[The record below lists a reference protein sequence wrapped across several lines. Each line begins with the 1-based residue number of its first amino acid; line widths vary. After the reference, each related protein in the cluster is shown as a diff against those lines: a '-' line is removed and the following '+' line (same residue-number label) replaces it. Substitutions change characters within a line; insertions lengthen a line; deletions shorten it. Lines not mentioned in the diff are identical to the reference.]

1 MKLARSIVVL
11 LALAGLL
18 AGCASGEPLARA
30 HGPIFALN
38 AGLWHPTPQDLRAP
52 PPVPHS

>member
-1 MKLARSIVVL
+1 MKPWWSIVVL
-11 LALAGLL
+11 CALAGLL

-38 AGLWHPTPQDLRAP
+38 AGLWHPTPEQLHTLPR
-52 PPVPHS
+52 VPQP

>member
-1 MKLARSIVVL
+1 MKPWRSIIVL

-18 AGCASGEPLARA
+18 AGCASGEPLAHA

-38 AGLWHPTPQDLRAP
+38 TGLWHPTPQQLHTLPR
-52 PPVPHS
+52 VPHS

>member
-11 LALAGLL
+11 FALAGLL